1 MKIAIINPSMR
12 LAGGVERV
20 IALQVN
26 AWVEQ
31 YNHDVVIITQADSSC
46 TSFYKLNDK
55 VRIVYVGDLIYRNI
69 FDKMRVIRM
78 FRKRNQRISQYKK
91 VIKEEKPDII
101 ISTMQGEENFFLRK
115 IANKTPIIG
124 INHLTLLWRKGMTEK
139 KVRTRIRMYLTYL
152 IHCTKWRKYN
162 AIIALSKTDELN
174 LQRIGCNTYYIPN
187 PSSFPII
194 HNNKR
199 KNNKQIIMVGRLD
212 YLKGQDRLLKIWKN
226 ISNEFPDWKLL
237 LIGNGEMHDTLLDL
251 EKRYNIQNSVIHIY
265 QSNNIQSQLASAS
278 IFAFTS
284 RLESFGMVIL
294 EAFCC
299 GLPVISYDCEN
310 GPRDLVRSN
319 FNGFLIPNDDE
330 QTFTLKLRELILN
343 SALREKMGKN
353 AEITAQTYSINS
365 IMDKWESLLQ
375 SLIKK

>member
-1 MKIAIINPSMR
+1 MKIAVINPSMR

-20 IALQVN
+20 TAIQVN

-55 VRIVYVGDLIYRNI
+55 VRIIYVGDLKCRNI
-69 FDKMRVIRM
+69 LDKMRIIRM
-78 FRKRNQRISQYKK
+78 FRKRNQRISQYEEAFKK
-91 VIKEEKPDII
+91 EKPDII
-101 ISTMQGEENFFLRK
+101 ISTMQGEENFFLKK
-115 IANKTPIIG
+115 IANNTPIIG
-124 INHLTLLWRKGMTEK
+124 INHLTLLWRKGVTEK
-139 KVRTRIRMYLTYL
+139 RTKARLGMYLTYL
-152 IHCTKWRKYN
+152 IHRTKWRKYN
-162 AIIALSKTDELN
+162 AIIALSRTDEQN

-194 HNNKR
+194 HNGCKI
-199 KNNKQIIMVGRLD
+199 NKQIIMVGRLD
-212 YLKGQDRLLKIWKN
+212 YLKGQDRLLRIWKN

-237 LIGNGEMHDTLLDL
+237 LVGNGDMRDTLLDL
-251 EKRYNIQNSVIHIY
+251 EKKYNIQNSVIHIY
-265 QSNNIQSQLASAS
+265 QSSNIQSQLTSAS

-319 FNGFLIPNDDE
+319 FNGFLIPDDDE

-343 SALREKMGKN
+343 SALREKMSKN
-353 AEITAQTYSINS
+353 AEITAQAYNINS
-365 IMDKWESLLQ
+365 VMDKWESLLQ
-375 SLIKK
+375 SFIKK